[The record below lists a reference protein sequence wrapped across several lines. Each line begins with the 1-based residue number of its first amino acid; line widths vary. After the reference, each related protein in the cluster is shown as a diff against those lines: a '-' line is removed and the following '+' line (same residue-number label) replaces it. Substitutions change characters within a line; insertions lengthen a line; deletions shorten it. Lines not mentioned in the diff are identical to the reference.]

1 MMIDIKNLDKL
12 TPAQRAQFNSLLEQ
26 FPQLESKMDTSRELN
41 TPTKQEQAPAPQIN
55 EEMDYSNFMSPS
67 IQEKPLEIN
76 KENLPSLKF
85 EESPS
90 FGSLDR
96 EEDKPLTKEEKAAK
110 EERVKQARV
119 KAAVAA
125 GQAPEVASF
134 SPEGKV
140 HPILTKL
147 RATVGLRSVQK
158 PIIVNVGGCNYSMRP
173 LDRGAIS
180 NATALAMSTTT
191 NPILYQ
197 TTLESALVAYSIV
210 AIDNVPLID
219 IFSIPITE
227 KVDGKTVSILS
238 LKREEMAAEAFYT
251 EIMKSPNELTETL
264 STYYQQNFPLLN
276 LFGEGKAKFVCPE
289 ADCLQSRIDD
299 QDAVCYC
306 PIHGEKMTRE
316 DSLPNPS

>member
-210 AIDNVPLID
+210 AIDNVP
-219 IFSIPITE
+219 
-227 KVDGKTVSILS
+227 
-238 LKREEMAAEAFYT
+238 Y
-251 EIMKSPNELTETL
+251 
-264 STYYQQNFPLLN
+264 LLN
-276 LFGEGKAKFVCPE
+276 EKRWLRRLFILK
-289 ADCLQSRIDD
+289 
-299 QDAVCYC
+299 
-306 PIHGEKMTRE
+306 
-316 DSLPNPS
+316 